1 MHHSFKYSNCRPDWF
16 HKRLSFTC
24 LQCYCN
30 PPTNP
35 VSTAG
40 LCERLIGWHFVSI
53 KRPKM
58 RLGSRR
64 SVCQR
69 DLSGLFSLFEI
80 TPQQRGDT
88 QMSSRCLNHGEIYST
103 RRKINPTAEWD
114 LNSWMAACEA
124 SQKVSGINLVC
135 YSEPRNRN
143 RAEQSWWQRLC
154 RCSHQI
160 QTELGSPTSVSSET
174 KVYMVQRLRETTD

>member
-1 MHHSFKYSNCRPDWF
+1 
-16 HKRLSFTC
+16 
-24 LQCYCN
+24 
-30 PPTNP
+30 
-35 VSTAG
+35 
-40 LCERLIGWHFVSI
+40 
-53 KRPKM
+53 M
-58 RLGSRR
+58 RLGSQR

-88 QMSSRCLNHGEIYST
+88 QMSSRCFNHGEIYST

-154 RCSHQI
+154 CGSHQI
-160 QTELGSPTSVSSET
+160 QTELGSLTSVSSET
-174 KVYMVQRLRETTD
+174 KVYVVQRLRETTD